1 MGQNI
6 CAVMIEARAELED
19 LAVFLVGARVPPSTL
34 PWRSLREQ
42 DARII
47 RAWAAE
53 SFATPRAKRTLKSL
67 RTALKAASDS
77 ETDDEGARAPDRRFY
92 IRTTPSPGQAASAR
106 DIGLLFQA
114 CESDRS
120 AAGRRDAAVIAL
132 MALAGLRPAQ
142 IAGLGRGDFDD
153 TDSLLRVRTQD
164 GLRVLALEEPCGTF
178 LAEWLACRIAGS
190 GALFQAVDGFG
201 RALDSPLGRTGVH
214 SLLARRSTEAGI
226 ARVRPGELRSWF
238 LSELRRRTR
247 HGEESGH
254 YYRTEDGEA
263 GWLIRTIALPSCR
276 SGPSTPNAR
285 SRPAPYARQ

>member
-1 MGQNI
+1 MQ
-6 CAVMIEARAELED
+6 ATVELEA
-19 LAVFLVGARVPPSTL
+19 LAIFLVGARVPPSIL
-34 PWRSLREQ
+34 PWRRLREQ
-42 DARII
+42 DTRII
-47 RAWAAE
+47 RAWATE
-53 SFATPRAKRTLKSL
+53 CFAPPRAKRTLKSL
-67 RTALKAASDS
+67 RNALKAASDS
-77 ETDDEGARAPDRRFY
+77 ETDDEGARAPARRFY
-92 IRTTPSPGQAASAR
+92 IRTTASPGQPASAR

-114 CESDRS
+114 CESDHS

-142 IAGLGRGDFDD
+142 IAGLRRGDFDD

-178 LAEWLACRIAGS
+178 LPEWLACRIAGS
-190 GALFQAVDGFG
+190 DALFQAVDAFG
-201 RALDSPLGRTGVH
+201 RALDRPLGRTGVH

-226 ARVRPGELRSWF
+226 ARVRPGELRAWF

-263 GWLIRTIALPSCR
+263 GWLIRTLALQTFFLKPFS
-276 SGPSTPNAR
+276 PNAP
-285 SRPAPYARQ
+285 SRPAPSARQ